1 MRRAAVDS
9 ETIASIGYEGR
20 RCELDIEFRES
31 GDVYRYFE
39 VSAEEH
45 KEFMAA
51 ESKGTYL
58 NRVFKAKGHPY
69 RLVKRGRKQ
78 LRRGV

>member
-1 MRRAAVDS
+1 MRREAVES
-9 ETIASIGYEGR
+9 ETIASIGYQPR
-20 RCELDIEFRES
+20 RCELDIEFRQT

-45 KEFMAA
+45 AEFMSA
-51 ESKGTYL
+51 ESKGGYL

-69 RLVKRGRKQ
+69 VVVKRGR
-78 LRRGV
+78 R